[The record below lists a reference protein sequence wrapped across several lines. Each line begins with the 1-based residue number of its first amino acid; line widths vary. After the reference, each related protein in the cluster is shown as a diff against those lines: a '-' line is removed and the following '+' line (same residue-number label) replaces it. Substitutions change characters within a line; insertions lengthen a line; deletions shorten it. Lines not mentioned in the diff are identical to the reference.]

1 MGKLKKET
9 VKRLKNGSY
18 STLIEVFEE
27 AIDTYNDKAFERGY
41 SACLD
46 DMSVRSQLLA
56 EYIDKHS
63 EAPLKVD
70 ELAKVIDDY
79 FNDTFK
85 ED

>member
-9 VKRLKNGSY
+9 AKRLKNGSY

-27 AIDTYNDKAFERGY
+27 AVDSYNEKAFEQGY
-41 SACLD
+41 GACLD
-46 DMSVRSQLLA
+46 DMIVRSQLLA

-79 FNDTFK
+79 FTNALK
-85 ED
+85 EE